1 MAGEKKIVPVG
12 AIWFCTHQN
21 GAQLDFYVYLCAVLS
36 HTAYNDA
43 WCPLR
48 FMKQMNRQM
57 KRLSLWCVLLGCL
70 LSCLCSCDTEKS
82 PEELFEGSKSGVVL
96 ILNRYYY
103 QMKLPN
109 GKYLYFTGLDGDG
122 DFDFTADRNE
132 ILSKAV
138 TLSGTGFFI
147 DRKGT
152 IMTNRHVAQPVV
164 DKSAVKTQLN
174 NLLNAIRTYYTL
186 QMQNLQEQYAQ
197 LENEKSDCYTTDYY
211 GNSVYD
217 ADRYDRLEEQESEL
231 RSSFQALVEARDR
244 MLDGN
249 ISLDEL
255 SITPVCEV
263 GIAYDG
269 TYVTSV
275 DDFLKKNPCVVNKVS
290 DKENVD
296 LALIRL
302 KSGVTPES
310 AHVFGLGEEENPT
323 LAERLGAMF
332 GKKKD
337 TTLRID
343 QELYMIGYNAG
354 PALATTKQGI
364 KVQMTSGKI
373 TQLPDGE
380 RLLYSIPT
388 VQGSSGSPVLDKSG
402 RVVAVNYAKL
412 AVSDNFNF
420 GIPLNKILAFV
431 GKQ

>member
-1 MAGEKKIVPVG
+1 
-12 AIWFCTHQN
+12 
-21 GAQLDFYVYLCAVLS
+21 
-36 HTAYNDA
+36 
-43 WCPLR
+43 
-48 FMKQMNRQM
+48 MKQM
-57 KRLSLWCVLLGCL
+57 KRISLWCIFFGCL
-70 LSCLCSCDTEKS
+70 VSCLCSCSGEKT
-82 PEELFEGSKSGVVL
+82 PEELFAGSKSGVVL

-122 DFDFTADRNE
+122 DIDFTADRSE

-147 DRKGT
+147 DSKGT
-152 IMTNRHVAQPVV
+152 IMTNRHVAQPIV
-164 DKSAVKTQLN
+164 DKSAVKNQLY
-174 NLLNAIRTYYTL
+174 NLLQALRTYYTL
-186 QMQNLQEQYAQ
+186 QMQNLQEQYAE
-197 LENEKSDCYTTDYY
+197 LENEKSDCYATDFY
-211 GNSVYD
+211 GNDIYD
-217 ADRYDRLEEQESEL
+217 ANRYERIEEQESEL
-231 RSSFQALVEARDR
+231 RSSFQALAEARDR
-244 MLDGN
+244 VLDGN

-269 TYVTSV
+269 TYVSST
-275 DDFLKKNPCVVNKVS
+275 DDFLKKNPCVVTKVS
-290 DKENVD
+290 NKEDVD

-310 AHVFGLGEEENPT
+310 AHVFGLGETESPS
-323 LAERLGAMF
+323 LSERLSEMF

-364 KVQMTSGKI
+364 KVQMTSGKV
-373 TQLPDGE
+373 TQMPDGD

-388 VQGSSGSPVLDKSG
+388 VQGSSGSPVLDKEG

-431 GKQ
+431 GK